1 MRVISTQGDVYGP
14 SAGLAKGQ
22 SSLSAPSVAPGT
34 QTGAALSQKM
44 PIMQVASNMQ
54 NSVLD
59 NPILWLGAIV
69 AFFALWK
76 MVEEKRGG
84 HEAFREIKIGGT
96 NIVKVGGLAFA
107 FAIILKFLTR
117 RYIIP
122 GLSPLVAYVYG
133 SQ

>member
-22 SSLSAPSVAPGT
+22 SSLSAPSIAPGT
-34 QTGAALSQKM
+34 QQGVGVSQKM
-44 PIMQVASNMQ
+44 PVSQVASNLQ
-54 NSVLD
+54 NSMLD
-59 NPILWLGAIV
+59 NPLLWLGGIV

-84 HEAFREIKIGGT
+84 HEAFSEMKIGGT
-96 NIVKVGGLAFA
+96 NILKVGGLAFA

-117 RYIIP
+117 RYLVP

-133 SQ
+133 NT